1 MKNTQ
6 TPFDTKVEILSNLYL
21 EYQHSTEAYSELE
34 ELVIEY
40 RRVFAMA
47 LCISIGDVVPAESGV
62 EILNRFFDDV
72 CEIQGI
78 TEDVPIKDY
87 FQILK

>member
-6 TPFDTKVEILSNLYL
+6 TPFDTKVAILTDLWIDYGD
-21 EYQHSTEAYSELE
+21 EADDSELS
-34 ELVIEY
+34 ELVQEY
-40 RRVFAMA
+40 KRVFAMA
-47 LCISIGDVVPAESGV
+47 LCISIGDVVPTESGV

>member
-6 TPFDTKVEILSNLYL
+6 TPFDTKVAILSNLWLDYKD
-21 EYQHSTEAYSELE
+21 EADDSELSQ
-34 ELVIEY
+34 LVQEY
-40 RRVFAMA
+40 KRVFAMA
-47 LCISIGDVVPAESGV
+47 LSIKVGDVIPSESGI

-78 TEDVPIKDY
+78 TEDVAVKDY
-87 FQILK
+87 HEIIK

>member
-6 TPFDTKVEILSNLYL
+6 TPFDTKVAILTHFWHDYKD
-21 EYQHSTEAYSELE
+21 ETDDSELS
-34 ELVIEY
+34 ELVQEY
-40 RRVFAMA
+40 KSVFALA
-47 LCISIGDVVPAESGV
+47 LCIKVGQAIPTEAGI

-78 TEDVPIKDY
+78 TEDVAIKDY
-87 FQILK
+87 YDFIK

>member
-34 ELVIEY
+34 ELVMEY
-40 RRVFAMA
+40 KEVFALA
-47 LCISIGDVVPAESGV
+47 LCINIGQAIPTEAGI

-78 TEDVPIKDY
+78 TEDVAIKNY
-87 FQILK
+87 HEILK

>member
-6 TPFDTKVEILSNLYL
+6 TPFDTKVAILSDLWLDYKD
-21 EYQHSTEAYSELE
+21 EADDSELSQ
-34 ELVIEY
+34 LVQEY
-40 RRVFAMA
+40 KRVFAMA
-47 LCISIGDVVPAESGV
+47 LSIKVGDVIPSESGV

-78 TEDVPIKDY
+78 TVDVAIKNY
-87 FQILK
+87 LEIIK